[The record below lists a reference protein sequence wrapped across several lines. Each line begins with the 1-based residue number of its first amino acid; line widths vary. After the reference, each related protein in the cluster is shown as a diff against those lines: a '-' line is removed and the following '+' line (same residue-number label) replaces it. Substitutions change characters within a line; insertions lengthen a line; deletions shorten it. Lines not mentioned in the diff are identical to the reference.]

1 VPGYATGMRIPTWA
15 TVATAVTATAVA
27 GSVATDPG
35 STWYRRLRKP
45 SWQPPP
51 AAFPLVWTPLY
62 VLIAIGGVRVLHRTS
77 GAERAAFARAYGI
90 NLLLNA
96 GWTALFFRARNP
108 KAALAEIAVLNVSN
122 ALLLRRAAQAD
133 RLGAAALA
141 PYAAWTVF
149 ATVLNGAIARL
160 NDG

>member
-1 VPGYATGMRIPTWA
+1 MRIPTWA
-15 TVATAVTATAVA
+15 TVTTAVTATAVA
-27 GSVATDPG
+27 GSVATDPR
-35 STWYRRLRKP
+35 SAWYHRLRKP

-62 VLIAIGGVRVLHRTS
+62 VLLAVGGVRALNGTA
-77 GAERAAFARAYGI
+77 GADRAAFARAYGV

-108 KAALAEIAVLNVSN
+108 KAALAEIAALNVSN
-122 ALLLRRAAQAD
+122 ALLLRRAAKAD
-133 RLGAAALA
+133 RLAGAAIA

-149 ATVLNGAIARL
+149 ATCLNGAIVRL
-160 NDG
+160 NPGS

>member
-1 VPGYATGMRIPTWA
+1 MRIPTWA
-15 TVATAVTATAVA
+15 TVTTAVTAAAVA
-27 GSVATDPG
+27 GSAVTDAR
-35 STWYRRLRKP
+35 SAWYRRLRKP

-62 VLIAIGGVRVLHRTS
+62 VLIAVAGVRVLNRTA
-77 GAERAAFARAYGI
+77 GADRAAFARAYGI
-90 NLLLNA
+90 NLVLNA

-108 KAALAEIAVLNVSN
+108 KAALAEIALLNVSN
-122 ALLLRRAAQAD
+122 VLLLRRAARAD
-133 RLGAAALA
+133 RPAAAALA

-149 ATVLNGAIARL
+149 ATCLNSAIAHL